1 MDGLLSCGLCYRASE
16 GMEMAPYPRRN
27 RRTFTFVLL
36 ACLAVSLISV
46 AYPIYVIRPFRHQGP
61 RELALALAVI
71 RFRPVITVLS
81 AMAAILALVASWR
94 AQPLMRRRVLP
105 AAGAAL
111 VAVLAFLARVNVYE
125 LMFHPVV
132 HPSF

>member
-16 GMEMAPYPRRN
+16 GMEMAPCPGLN
-27 RRTFTFVLL
+27 RLTFTFVLL

-94 AQPLMRRRVLP
+94 AQPLDRKSVEYGR
-105 AAGAAL
+105 
-111 VAVLAFLARVNVYE
+111 
-125 LMFHPVV
+125 
-132 HPSF
+132 